1 MIVAVRTKLIAL
13 LICAHVFPECLPTLL
28 AHKRHLH
35 RLRELV
41 HLRLGVALGAIVPL
55 PAARCTD
62 RDLGVEDV
70 LAHFFLVNRWDNLD
84 GAFDEIRKWTR

>member
-1 MIVAVRTKLIAL
+1 
-13 LICAHVFPECLPTLL
+13 
-28 AHKRHLH
+28 
-35 RLRELV
+35 V